1 MSQQQRISHHM
12 YTQGPFDVIEDA
24 THNLKDNNNYGIFTN
39 AASIVVN
46 NLPLDG
52 VQQGQSLQ
60 HQRSTYLTN
69 TGSLLL
75 NKINVHGFSTITK
88 LDKVRVQ
95 YPNKPSQTDLCV
107 TLQHSDYNNSSRDSI
122 LFKTVYIVPGN
133 KILGKT
139 HSLFELGAV
148 VIMVGH
154 MSGYLDKVTTWEVQE
169 AVPSLAQCWLR
180 LHPWEVV
187 TMRQVTALQTTPTNP
202 CQSTSKAPSSLPRVF
217 PTPSSPTS
225 QRPPTPEIAEESEE
239 EGEAKKIKASALTLF
254 PTLPPT
260 PLATSDA
267 PTIQSTQTARAIGTK
282 KAKDLAAKLQE
293 DKKCKDDML
302 AVHPDLDNQTKS
314 QNTILAD
321 QREALTTLA
330 NNSIMQTDLATVS
343 ETSRPSTSGNK

>member
-39 AASIVVN
+39 AASIVTVFSKDKVYN
-46 NLPLDG
+46 ISGRMIKKNKTGTYTVFYKHCMHLCVG
-52 VQQGQSLQ
+52 NS
-60 HQRSTYLTN
+60 STYLTN

-154 MSGYLDKVTTWEVQE
+154 MSGYLDKVTTWEVQVG
-169 AVPSLAQCWLR
+169 ALITLR
-180 LHPWEVV
+180 LP
-187 TMRQVTALQTTPTNP
+187 LITT
-202 CQSTSKAPSSLPRVF
+202 S
-217 PTPSSPTS
+217 
-225 QRPPTPEIAEESEE
+225 
-239 EGEAKKIKASALTLF
+239 
-254 PTLPPT
+254 
-260 PLATSDA
+260 
-267 PTIQSTQTARAIGTK
+267 
-282 KAKDLAAKLQE
+282 
-293 DKKCKDDML
+293 
-302 AVHPDLDNQTKS
+302 
-314 QNTILAD
+314 
-321 QREALTTLA
+321 
-330 NNSIMQTDLATVS
+330 
-343 ETSRPSTSGNK
+343 